1 MNLFALNKTTYL
13 FLHIVFGIII
23 HFFNAAVFLY
33 YGLFLLTAT
42 IWIVKNNDRDFQVL
56 TILLYIVPLEVLF
69 RMKSA
74 GSLYD
79 LGKYSVLYFCV
90 LGFSFNRINLKAWPY
105 ILIFLLFIPGIVI
118 TVNTFFFEI
127 DVRKKIMFNL
137 LGPFLLVTSS
147 LYTYNKAITLS
158 RLNELLYV
166 MTGPFVSILT
176 AVILFTPSN
185 REELFENT
193 SSNFATSGGFGPNQ
207 ISVILGLGAFLFFSQ
222 FIFTQKNKL
231 YSYICLFLV
240 FLFAYRGLIT
250 FSRGG
255 MMTAL
260 AMVLFFCFILYRLL
274 QRAAQSKFKIVF
286 FVLLFLSSCAWLY
299 TSYQTG
305 GMIDKRYNNQDAAGR
320 IKASRLSGR
329 EDIMATDL
337 KYFTENPVF
346 GVGPGI
352 SGILRED
359 DGIFGAQ
366 AHSEPTRLLAEH
378 GSLGLII
385 LILMVFVPLLKY
397 YRYRLFHHIYF
408 FPFLVFWLLTINH
421 AATRIVA
428 PGVLYALTLLNVS
441 ITDEDHE
448 EKEEEDLI
456 SG

>member
-1 MNLFALNKTTYL
+1 MSFFKLNKITYL
-13 FLHIVFGIII
+13 LIHILLGVII
-23 HFFNAAVFLY
+23 HFVGSFVFVYYAVFLIAGTY
-33 YGLFLLTAT
+33 WV
-42 IWIVKNNDRDFQVL
+42 IKNNDRDFQAL
-56 TILLYIVPLEVLF
+56 TLMLYIIGLEVLF
-69 RMKSA
+69 RMKSS
-74 GSLYD
+74 GSMYD
-79 LGKYSVLYFCV
+79 IGKYSIIYFCF
-90 LGFSFNRINLKAWPY
+90 LGFSFKKISLKAWPY
-105 ILIFLLFIPGIVI
+105 FLILLLFIPGIVL
-118 TVNTFFFEI
+118 TVNSFFFEI

-137 LGPFLLVTSS
+137 LGPFSLVFAS
-147 LYTYNKAITLS
+147 LYTYNKNITLN
-158 RLNELLYV
+158 RLNELIYI
-166 MTGPFVSILT
+166 MSGPLISILT
-176 AVILFTPSN
+176 LVVIYTPSN
-185 REELFENT
+185 NIVLYENN
-193 SSNFATSGGFGPNQ
+193 SSSFANSGGFGPNQ
-207 ISVILGLGAFLFFSQ
+207 VSVILGLGFFVFFIQFFFNRKEKIYSYFTLFF
-222 FIFTQKNKL
+222 FF
-231 YSYICLFLV
+231 F
-240 FLFAYRGLIT
+240 FAYRGLIT

-255 MMTAL
+255 MLTAL
-260 AMVLFFCFILYRLL
+260 AMVLVFCFIVYKLL
-274 QRAAQSKFKIVF
+274 NKSARSKFIGVF
-286 FVLLFLSSCAWLY
+286 SLLFVFAVFAWLF

-385 LILMVFVPLLKY
+385 LILLVFVPLLKY
-397 YRYRLFHHIYF
+397 YRYRLFHHVYF
-408 FPFLVFWLLTINH
+408 FPFLIFWLLTINH

-448 EKEEEDLI
+448 EEENPV